1 MKTVR
6 TKIGSLVLLCVIVSA
21 VLIGFVSIRSSR
33 TVVEE
38 NSEQIMDLLCTNK
51 TEEIDALMSRIEQSV
66 ITLSEY
72 ALDHIDDLEKFK
84 TDSAYVSSYSSKME
98 EIAVN
103 AANNTEGAMTV
114 YIRFNPEF
122 TEPTSGVFYTRETAD
137 SEFVGLTPTDFS
149 MYDKTDTAR
158 VGWYYI
164 PVNNGK
170 PTWLDPY
177 LNENIDVQMI
187 SYVIPLFIDG
197 TEVGIVGMDI
207 DFGVI
212 EEIVDNTSVYSSG
225 HAFLANAAG
234 QAIVHKDFEMYES
247 MAESSGGELSAM
259 AEQLQQENS
268 EGLFSYRLKGVSQ
281 NMVFHT
287 LRNGMRFVLTAPTS
301 EINREADRLIMI
313 IAVIVI
319 GAVLLSVV
327 ISWIVARGIVRP
339 LNELN
344 TAAGKIAEGELDV
357 TISSTSRDEV
367 GTLADSFRKTVQR
380 LQTYIIYIDEIAAV
394 LAQMGEGNLAIS
406 LQQEYAGEFRKLK
419 EGLQT
424 IAGTLSGD
432 IYRIKIAAE
441 QVSSGAVQVSEGAQV
456 LSQGATE
463 QSVSIEELSKVM
475 IDMLQY
481 ANENERLAAEASE
494 MTSAAGVGLEA
505 NSRQMQTMVKAMEDI
520 STNADAITAI
530 IKTINEIAM
539 QTNILSLNASI
550 EAARAGE
557 AGKGFTIVAEEVKN
571 LAGKSMEAA
580 TEIEELV
587 AGTVESINKGA
598 KIAVDTEQSIT
609 TTVTKAQQ
617 VAGMVDSIKV
627 TSEKQAAG
635 AEQVQQRVEK
645 ISAVVEQNSATSQ
658 EEAAASEELSAQAQ
672 MLETLVGKFI
682 LQEHAGDKTE

>member
-21 VLIGFVSIRSSR
+21 LLIGFVSIRSSR
-33 TVVEE
+33 TVVAE
-38 NSEQIMDLLCTNK
+38 NSEQIMDLLCNNK

-72 ALDHIDDLEKFK
+72 ALDHIDNLEKFK

-137 SEFVGLTPTDFS
+137 GEFVGLTPTDFS

-177 LNENIDVQMI
+177 LNENINVQMI

-225 HAFLANAAG
+225 HAFLANADG
-234 QAIVHKDFEMYES
+234 QAIIHKDFEMYDS
-247 MAESSGGELSAM
+247 MADSSGGELNAM
-259 AEQLQQENS
+259 AQQLQQENS
-268 EGLFSYRLKGVSQ
+268 EGLFSYRWKGVSQ

-287 LRNGMRFVLTAPTS
+287 LRNGMRFALTAPTS
-301 EINREADRLIMI
+301 EINREANRLIMI

-380 LQTYIIYIDEIAAV
+380 LQTYIIYIDEITAV

-406 LQQEYAGEFRKLK
+406 LQQEYTGEFRKLK

-424 IAGTLSGD
+424 IAGTLSRD
-432 IYRIKIAAE
+432 IYRIRTAAE
-441 QVSSGAVQVSEGAQV
+441 QVSSGSVQVSESAQV
-456 LSQGATE
+456 LSQGASE
-463 QSVSIEELSKVM
+463 QSESIEELSKLM
-475 IDMLQY
+475 EDMLQY

-494 MTSAAGVGLEA
+494 MTNAAGVGLEA

-539 QTNILSLNASI
+539 QTNILSLNATI

-598 KIAVDTEQSIT
+598 RIAVDTEQSIT
-609 TTVTKAQQ
+609 MTVTNAQQ

-635 AEQVQQRVEK
+635 AEQVQERVEK

-672 MLETLVGKFI
+672 MLETLVDKFI
-682 LQEHAGDKTE
+682 LQEQAGDKTE

>member
-177 LNENIDVQMI
+177 LNENIGVQMI

-234 QAIVHKDFEMYES
+234 QAIVHK
-247 MAESSGGELSAM
+247 
-259 AEQLQQENS
+259 
-268 EGLFSYRLKGVSQ
+268 
-281 NMVFHT
+281 
-287 LRNGMRFVLTAPTS
+287 
-301 EINREADRLIMI
+301 EI
-313 IAVIVI
+313 
-319 GAVLLSVV
+319 G
-327 ISWIVARGIVRP
+327 
-339 LNELN
+339 
-344 TAAGKIAEGELDV
+344 
-357 TISSTSRDEV
+357 
-367 GTLADSFRKTVQR
+367 
-380 LQTYIIYIDEIAAV
+380 
-394 LAQMGEGNLAIS
+394 
-406 LQQEYAGEFRKLK
+406 
-419 EGLQT
+419 
-424 IAGTLSGD
+424 
-432 IYRIKIAAE
+432 
-441 QVSSGAVQVSEGAQV
+441 
-456 LSQGATE
+456 
-463 QSVSIEELSKVM
+463 
-475 IDMLQY
+475 
-481 ANENERLAAEASE
+481 
-494 MTSAAGVGLEA
+494 
-505 NSRQMQTMVKAMEDI
+505 
-520 STNADAITAI
+520 
-530 IKTINEIAM
+530 
-539 QTNILSLNASI
+539 
-550 EAARAGE
+550 RAH
-557 AGKGFTIVAEEVKN
+557 V
-571 LAGKSMEAA
+571 
-580 TEIEELV
+580 
-587 AGTVESINKGA
+587 
-598 KIAVDTEQSIT
+598 
-609 TTVTKAQQ
+609 
-617 VAGMVDSIKV
+617 
-627 TSEKQAAG
+627 
-635 AEQVQQRVEK
+635 
-645 ISAVVEQNSATSQ
+645 
-658 EEAAASEELSAQAQ
+658 
-672 MLETLVGKFI
+672 
-682 LQEHAGDKTE
+682 